1 MSRENNIE
9 SLNNLAG
16 FLSSFEEAVG
26 IPAGQE
32 WTPDLLKLRV
42 RLTDEESIE
51 LCSAMARCRKVY
63 IEMGSVSD
71 GLKQAVAKE
80 VADVIITAF
89 STARVLGINIGAAL
103 QEIVECNLS
112 KRLDDGTFMR
122 DEGGKILKG
131 PNYVK
136 PTLEGVV

>member
-1 MSRENNIE
+1 MSRETNIA
-9 SLNNLAG
+9 SLNNLAA

-26 IPAGQE
+26 IPAGQPWE
-32 WTPDLLKLRV
+32 PALLRLRL
-42 RLTDEESIE
+42 RLTDEETTE
-51 LCSAMARCRKVY
+51 LCQALTACVRAPAAVGISEPM
-63 IEMGSVSD
+63 
-71 GLKQAVAKE
+71 KQAVAKE

-122 DEGGKILKG
+122 DDGGKILKG